1 MDRVMLSYNVPNFI
15 TVNLMAWLG
24 LVIFFAIYQMVLK
37 RGRTGGGVMT
47 PGAEEIEAI
56 GGGY

>member
-24 LVIFFAIYQMVLK
+24 LILFFVLFQMVAK
-37 RGRTGGGVMT
+37 RGRSMGIST
-47 PGAEEIEAI
+47 PGADEIQMT
-56 GGGY
+56 GGY